1 MCGVCGFTPTICCS
15 ENPSVLR
22 NNARVAMVFVRDA
35 GFIEGRKKLKGLN
48 RAAISNS
55 DWTGEPGNTPQYFI
69 ATSMNYFTL
78 FEGKL

>member
-1 MCGVCGFTPTICCS
+1 
-15 ENPSVLR
+15 
-22 NNARVAMVFVRDA
+22 MVFVRDA

-48 RAAISNS
+48 CAAVTNS
-55 DWTGEPGNTPQYFI
+55 DWTGEPGNTPQYFN